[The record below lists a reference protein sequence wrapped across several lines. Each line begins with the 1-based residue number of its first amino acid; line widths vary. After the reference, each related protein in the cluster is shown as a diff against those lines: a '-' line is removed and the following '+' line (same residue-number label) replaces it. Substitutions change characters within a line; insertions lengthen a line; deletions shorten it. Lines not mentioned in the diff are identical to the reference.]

1 MKERIKLEFKMNERT
16 NTNERTEKNNERS
29 ITNDWEREKQQT
41 DLTNDAAAAKYPIT
55 WQK

>member
-1 MKERIKLEFKMNERT
+1 MSERT
-16 NTNERTEKNNERS
+16 QTKEQKKNNERS

-41 DLTNDAAAAKYPIT
+41 VHLTNDAAAAKYPIT